1 MVTYLETFKTLVMD
15 DNVNKTDMV
24 PALQDITF
32 SEKLDNMPENKFK

>member
-32 SEKLDNMPENKFK
+32 SEKLANMPENKFK